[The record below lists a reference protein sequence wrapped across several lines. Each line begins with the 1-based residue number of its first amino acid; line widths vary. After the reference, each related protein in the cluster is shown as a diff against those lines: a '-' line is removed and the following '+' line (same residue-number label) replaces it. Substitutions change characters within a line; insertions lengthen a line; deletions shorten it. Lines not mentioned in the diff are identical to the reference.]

1 MNVVVVIQGREAI
14 PVRAIPFLTNWETM
28 SPDVV
33 ATALAGEDF
42 MSKFKHLRAYRLEFG
57 AVKSIDQRYWGNFI
71 SQNLSGLSAKLR
83 LDHPQ
88 HEIGY
93 PTWQSDSWKLLPAG
107 AFVWKDEWE
116 VEYHRRYGLGKYI
129 RMTES
134 GGVMQEEEHE
144 RSIALD
150 FDPFIDDTRNQCIVM
165 AGFDFQSDVPYQELH
180 SRPTTPNPAP
190 VAAQSALGGVSWTL
204 KKPQRFQGYSKPLY
218 DLLKAAHIAGQPCP
232 KARDVLDK
240 WKENP
245 PPDVATVTDN
255 GLKYYDAKGNTK
267 PADLEAIRKAID
279 RMVQ

>member
-93 PTWQSDSWKLLPAG
+93 PTWQSESWKLLPAG

-165 AGFDFQSDVPYQELH
+165 AGFDFQADVPYQELH
-180 SRPTTPNPAP
+180 SQPTTPNLAP
-190 VAAQSALGGVSWTL
+190 VAAQSALGGVSWEKQCLCDELRSSTEAFSL
-204 KKPQRFQGYSKPLY
+204 HQFIFEDEL
-218 DLLKAAHIAGQPCP
+218 AA
-232 KARDVLDK
+232 LDEK
-240 WKENP
+240 NP
-245 PPDVATVTDN
+245 DAAELVRICLSGVAPDEPEEMLTAALPATTP
-255 GLKYYDAKGNTK
+255 G
-267 PADLEAIRKAID
+267 PAPIHRT
-279 RMVQ
+279 

>member
-93 PTWQSDSWKLLPAG
+93 PTWQSESWKLLPAG

-116 VEYHRRYGLGKYI
+116 VEYRRRYGLGKYI

-165 AGFDFQSDVPYQELH
+165 AGFDFQADVPYQELH
-180 SRPTTPNPAP
+180 SQPTTPGPAP
-190 VAAQSALGGVSWTL
+190 VVAAKRNKKKPSIETVALDYMCAEFKQAQFQSAAKFHKHLIKT
-204 KKPQRFQGYSKPLY
+204 
-218 DLLKAAHIAGQPCP
+218 AG
-232 KARDVLDK
+232 
-240 WKENP
+240 
-245 PPDVATVTDN
+245 VTDSPFEMGTGVN
-255 GLKYYDAKGNTK
+255 ARKLFCPAASSFFDAGTLGKLWPK
-267 PADLEAIRKAID
+267 IRAA
-279 RMVQ
+279 